1 MNKAIVLLLTIS
13 MLALVNWVV
22 SLFFAASFIDTSIP
36 FALVAIAVLYIF
48 TSKDNTVSRH
58 MDMQIQGQTG
68 IRMAATQRVGG
79 QSLFFIGAVI
89 YFVITLVATFVMYRE
104 YFIS

>member
-1 MNKAIVLLLTIS
+1 MNKAIVLILTIS
-13 MLALVNWVV
+13 MLALVNWIV

-36 FALVAIAVLYIF
+36 LALVAIAVLYIF

-68 IRMAATQRVGG
+68 IRMAATQLVGG
-79 QSLFFIGAVI
+79 QSLIFIGAVI